1 MKVAVIGAGYVGLVM
16 AVGFAE
22 VGHEVVCA
30 ELNDDKRLKLS
41 AGESPI
47 HEKGLSEALN
57 GCLQNSSISFVK
69 TTSEALPGSQVVFI
83 AVGTPSLDT
92 GESDISNIFAVAEEI
107 AQTAINPF
115 VLVVKSTVPVG
126 TSLKVDK
133 IINRTLKERG
143 FGFEIPVFSNP
154 EFLKEGKALDD
165 FRRPDRVVIGSKG
178 DNGLQLLKELYAPF
192 IRDTSELVLV
202 GRESAELGKYAANCM
217 LAARISF
224 MNEFSAIAE
233 ATSADIDD
241 VRLILGTDPRIGSDF
256 LRAGVGFGGSCFPKD
271 LRAISFMGKEF
282 GIATEILDAVTS
294 VNNRQKISVAN
305 RIKRELT
312 TLEDRTC
319 AIWGLAFK
327 PDTDDTREAPAIDL
341 INCLILNGSMVR
353 AYDPI
358 VKTSNLEFGPG
369 FTYCD
374 DKYEV
379 VDGADVLILMTEWEE
394 FQNPDFAILSE
405 KMNNKFIIDGR
416 NIWDKEEVEALG
428 FTYQGIGR

>member
-30 ELNDDKRLKLS
+30 ELNDDKRLKLN

-47 HEKGLSEALN
+47 HEKGLSEALKV
-57 GCLQNSSISFVK
+57 CLQNSLISFVK
-69 TTSEALPGSQVVFI
+69 TTSEALPGSHVVFI

-126 TSLKVDK
+126 TSLKVEK
-133 IINRTLKERG
+133 LINATLKERG

-165 FRRPDRVVIGSKG
+165 FRRPDRVVIGSEG

-192 IRDTSELVLV
+192 IRDVSELVLV

-305 RIKRELT
+305 KIKRELT
-312 TLEDRTC
+312 TLGNRTC

-327 PDTDDTREAPAIDL
+327 PETDDIREAPAIDL
-341 INCLILNGSMVR
+341 INFLILNGAIVR
-353 AYDPI
+353 VYDPI
-358 VKTSNLEFGPG
+358 VKTSNLEFGPS

-379 VDGADVLILMTEWEE
+379 TDGADVLILMTEWEE
-394 FQNPDFAILSE
+394 FQYPDFAILSE

-416 NIWDKEEVEALG
+416 NIWDKEEIEALG

>member
-133 IINRTLKERG
+133 IIIRTLKERG